1 MGTWIL
7 HSIACVCRLSTVDS
21 KDPHN
26 VKKSR
31 WFGPDTPVLCTQT
44 LWYPVDFKW
53 LKLITDHTVVIKW
66 VCLKTRYSKIPSLI
80 TMFTSSDTPQMKL
93 VCLIGRLRRPPWRVL
108 TCGILWPQEDMRLP
122 GGSFF
127 FPIRNHWS
135 LFQTLG
141 IPGSSKDAS
150 SRVFCWRNWK
160 ITCLKKCQWTVW

>member
-1 MGTWIL
+1 M
-7 HSIACVCRLSTVDS
+7 
-21 KDPHN
+21 
-26 VKKSR
+26 
-31 WFGPDTPVLCTQT
+31 
-44 LWYPVDFKW
+44 
-53 LKLITDHTVVIKW
+53 IKW

-160 ITCLKKCQWTVW
+160 ITFLKKCQWTVWWFVDPSETFLINFYSCTGGPLSFVQSDWFLVVSGT